1 VYDKLV
7 TGSRLNV
14 MKRLFASNL
23 LLISSAVGLL
33 VHCSPSEILHPEWRG
48 LLASR
53 GFEGTAVKGVYFFP
67 GEGAQRDPQKDVYTT
82 HPLDERDLHWNSVS
96 ATRGWVM
103 DRMVQAHVNTV
114 VMSYWG
120 DMPQWSPMD
129 ICSAD
134 HRKREKI
141 CQKDPEYSPCLES
154 NTTVPE
160 VLEAVRGRPLVIMPA
175 IEQGNYADCPKVP
188 QWDFSAEF
196 PFLPSEFPDDP
207 GFRFAPHL
215 VARIGALVELF
226 RGKMDLWAR
235 IYDRDGRPR
244 YAVQVL
250 HVSSNVIDRLV
261 GVDTDDKQFAHGFDD
276 VAARVSALYHIDVG
290 FMIDTTG
297 IGTRYSAFPR
307 EAGPALERTPSV
319 LAIQGFA
326 SEIFS
331 GLIKNGLPD
340 EPCIPAEHG
349 ICEPHDNNR
358 DNLER
363 LADWKRDA
371 LHDWVA
377 TGVPVVLDVDNGY
390 DGRLIFGGKKADGT
404 LPRNG
409 VWGDNLNYT
418 EDRWRNWLSEL
429 KGPGI
434 KGIVFDTWNGYTE
447 GYAAVPSL
455 EHGQTVYNWL
465 TDLFEPPPWDYSHMH
480 YVNGART
487 HRVYGAICEKW
498 IANGADRG
506 FGPPIS
512 EELPSAHGRV
522 QYFANQSAI
531 YWSARTNA
539 HAVIGGIAKAYR
551 EAGADASCLGL
562 PVSDEESTN
571 DGKVSRFEHGTISWK
586 PGDVVGHV
594 TCR

>member
-1 VYDKLV
+1 MKPLV
-7 TGSRLNV
+7 
-14 MKRLFASNL
+14 ASNL
-23 LLISSAVGLL
+23 VLISSAIALL
-33 VHCSPSEILHPEWRG
+33 VQCSPSDTLHPEWRG

-53 GFEGTAVKGVYFFP
+53 GFEGTAIKGVYFFP
-67 GEGAQRDPQKDVYTT
+67 GEGAQRDAYTT
-82 HPLDERDLHWNSVS
+82 HPLDERDLHWNSDS

-134 HRKREKI
+134 HRPRDVVCHKH
-141 CQKDPEYSPCLES
+141 PEYRPCMES
-154 NTTVPE
+154 NTTVAE
-160 VLEAVRGRPLVIMPA
+160 VLEAVRGRSLVVMPA
-175 IEQGNYADCPKVP
+175 IEQGNYPDCPEVP

-196 PFLPSEFPDDP
+196 PFLPFVEFPDDP
-207 GFRFAPHL
+207 GARFAPHL
-215 VARIGALVELF
+215 VASIGKLVELF

-235 IYDRDGRPR
+235 VYDRDGKPR
-244 YAVQVL
+244 YAVEIL
-250 HVSSNVIDRLV
+250 HVSSNVIDQRLH
-261 GVDTDDKQFAHGFDD
+261 DDADDKLFAKGFDD
-276 VAARVSALYHIDVG
+276 VEARVSALYHIDVG

-297 IGTRYSAFPR
+297 TDKRYSAYPS
-307 EAGPALERTPSV
+307 EAGAALERTRSV
-319 LAIQGFA
+319 LAVQGFA

-340 EPCIPAEHG
+340 EPCTPAEHG

-371 LHDWVA
+371 LRDWVR
-377 TGVPVVLDVDNGY
+377 TGVPVILDVDNGY
-390 DGRLIFGGKKADGT
+390 DGRVVFGKNADGT
-404 LPRNG
+404 PSRIAF
-409 VWGDNLNYT
+409 WGDNLNYT

-465 TDLFEPPPWDYSHMH
+465 IDLFEPPPWDYSHMH

-498 IANGADRG
+498 VAMGADRG
-506 FGPPIS
+506 FGPPVS
-512 EELPSAHGRV
+512 EELPSAHGRM
-522 QYFANQSAI
+522 QCFADQAVI
-531 YWSARTNA
+531 YWSGRTGA
-539 HAVIGGIAKAYR
+539 HAVIGAIAKAYR
-551 EAGADASCLGL
+551 EAGGDASCLGL
-562 PVSDEESTN
+562 PVSDEESAV